1 MLKRGFDFSIA
12 LALLVVLSPLLAL
25 LALTVRVKLGRPVLF
40 TQVRPGRQGTPFE
53 FYKFRTMTVAR
64 DAAGELLPDAARL
77 TPFGELMRKSS
88 LDELPQLVNVLKG
101 DMSLVGPRPL
111 LMEYLPLYS
120 ERQSKRHAVR
130 PGMTGWAQVNG
141 RNSLTWEERLNSTSG
156 TWNTIVP
163 LDLKVI
169 AMTLWHAA
177 AAGFATGARYHDQVH
192 RVATRQG
199 KLKASEKLLL
209 FGAGGHAK
217 VVIDIVEQQGN
228 FEIAGLL
235 DDDPRHQGKGL
246 FGYPVLGTRAELP
259 ALRSAQLCHAIVT
272 IGDNAMRAAV
282 AAHLHQLGWRF
293 ASAIHPRASISRG
306 VSIGPGSVVM
316 AGCVINADASLGGHV
331 IVNSGATVDHDCRI
345 EDAVHI
351 APGCHLCGGVSVGPG
366 TLLGAGTTV
375 TPGVSIG

>member
-53 FYKFRTMTVAR
+53 FYKFRTMTEAR

-141 RNSLTWEERLNSTSG
+141 RNSLTWEERFELDLWYVEHHSFR
-156 TWNTIVP
+156 
-163 LDLKVI
+163 LDLKII
-169 AMTLWHAA
+169 AMTLWR
-177 AAGFATGARYHDQVH
+177 T
-192 RVATRQG
+192 
-199 KLKASEKLLL
+199 
-209 FGAGGHAK
+209 
-217 VVIDIVEQQGN
+217 
-228 FEIAGLL
+228 
-235 DDDPRHQGKGL
+235 
-246 FGYPVLGTRAELP
+246 
-259 ALRSAQLCHAIVT
+259 LRPQ
-272 IGDNAMRAAV
+272 
-282 AAHLHQLGWRF
+282 
-293 ASAIHPRASISRG
+293 G
-306 VSIGPGSVVM
+306 VSQPGQ
-316 AGCVINADASLGGHV
+316 
-331 IVNSGATVDHDCRI
+331 ATMTRFNGSRHGR
-345 EDAVHI
+345 EN
-351 APGCHLCGGVSVGPG
+351 
-366 TLLGAGTTV
+366 
-375 TPGVSIG
+375 